1 MDWAMRAHLR
11 FFEDV
16 PATVYFTPS
25 PFDHGKLMTVDGQ
38 WCLIGSS
45 NWDTRSFRLNFE
57 FDLECYDRTVTA
69 NIDAL
74 IEQKISQSH
83 KLSADELAFRPR
95 WTQLRD
101 AATRLLLPYL

>member
-1 MDWAMRAHLR
+1 
-11 FFEDV
+11 
-16 PATVYFTPS
+16 
-25 PFDHGKLMTVDGQ
+25 MTVDGQ

-57 FDLECYDRTVTA
+57 FDLECYDRAVTA

-74 IEQKISQSH
+74 IEQKISQSY

-95 WTQLRD
+95 WVQLRD